1 MRNFF
6 KMGQIV
12 SRKNALLIEI
22 FGLIFFIV
30 LWFILTNYGAIPS
43 SILPNPIDVLKSFIP
58 LYNDNS
64 IISNTFFSIKL
75 NLWGYIEAVAI
86 TLPLAF
92 LLGLFPF
99 FKHLLSRYVDAVRF
113 LPLTAVTGIFIAWF
127 GIGLGMKVH
136 FLSFGIIVY
145 LLPIAVQRI
154 NDTEQIYIDTVWT
167 LGASSW
173 QIFKN
178 VYFPSVMSKLFDD
191 IRVIVSISWTYIIVA
206 ELVNSADGGIGSMIY
221 LCTRQSRM
229 DKVFALLLVI
239 ILIGFIQ
246 DKIFKWLDYT
256 LFKFKYA
263 SLKNK

>member
-1 MRNFF
+1 MKNLF
-6 KMGQIV
+6 KMGHVIA
-12 SRKNALLIEI
+12 SKNAFWIEI
-22 FGLIFFIV
+22 SGLIFFIG
-30 LWFILTNYGAIPS
+30 LWFALTNYGAIPS
-43 SILPNPIDVLKSFIP
+43 GILPNPLDVLKSFAP
-58 LYNDNS
+58 LYSDNALVG
-64 IISNTFFSIKL
+64 NTVFSIKL
-75 NLWGYIEAVAI
+75 NLWGYLEAVI
-86 TLPLAF
+86 VTIPLAF

-99 FKHLLSRYVDAVRF
+99 FKHLLSRYVDAIRF

-127 GIGLGMKVH
+127 GIGFGMKVH

-154 NDTEQIYIDTVWT
+154 METEQVYVDTVWT
-167 LGASSW
+167 LGASNW

-206 ELVNSADGGIGSMIY
+206 ELVNSEEGGIGSMIY
-221 LCTRQSRM
+221 LAARQSRM
-229 DKVFALLLVI
+229 DKLFALLIVI

-246 DKIFKWLDYT
+246 DKIFKWLDSA

>member
-1 MRNFF
+1 MKNLF
-6 KMGQIV
+6 KMGHNLSPGIASWIQI
-12 SRKNALLIEI
+12 SGLL
-22 FGLIFFIV
+22 FFIL
-30 LWFILTNYGAIPS
+30 LWYALTNFGAIPS
-43 SILPNPIDVLKSFIP
+43 SILPNPMNVLKSFAP
-58 LYNDNS
+58 LYNDNDL
-64 IISNTFFSIKL
+64 IGNTLFSVKL
-75 NLWGYIEAVAI
+75 NLWGYAEAVAI

-99 FKHLLSRYVDAVRF
+99 FRHLLSRYVDAIRF
-113 LPLTAVTGIFIAWF
+113 LPLTAVTGLFIAWF
-127 GIGLGMKVH
+127 GIGLTMKVH

-154 NDTEQIYIDTVWT
+154 MDTEQVYIDTVWT
-167 LGASSW
+167 LGASNW

-206 ELVNSADGGIGSMIY
+206 ELVNSTEGGIGSMIH

-229 DKVFALLLVI
+229 DKVFALLIVI

-246 DKIFKWLDYT
+246 DKIFKWLDIT